1 MKITKTILA
10 FISILAVSA
19 SVLAQVTPDSPG
31 GPPPGGPGGPP
42 PGGPPPGGPG
52 GPPPGGLGGPPP
64 GGPGGPPPGG
74 PPPGGPGDDSMSRE
88 DVIAA
93 VGPQCAQYVPSEPPS
108 DASAFL
114 ASVPDSCKSAFAQLF
129 SE

>member
-19 SVLAQVTPDSPG
+19 SVLAQDAPLPPDSQG

-42 PGGPPPGGPG
+42 PGGTP
-52 GPPPGGLGGPPP
+52 
-64 GGPGGPPPGG
+64 
-74 PPPGGPGDDSMSRE
+74 PGDDSMSRE

-93 VGPQCAQYVPSEPPS
+93 VGPQCAQYVPGEPPS

-114 ASVPDSCKSAFAQLF
+114 ASVPDSCKSVFAQLF

>member
-42 PGGPPPGGPG
+42 P
-52 GPPPGGLGGPPP
+52 GGPPP

>member
-1 MKITKTILA
+1 MKITKAIVT

-19 SVLAQVTPDSPG
+19 SVLAQDTPLPPGGPDGPPPGGPG

-42 PGGPPPGGPG
+42 PGGP
-52 GPPPGGLGGPPP
+52 GGPPP
-64 GGPGGPPPGG
+64 GGPDGF
-74 PPPGGPGDDSMSRE
+74 GGPGDDTDDDMTVE

-93 VGPQCAQYVPSEPPS
+93 VGPECAQYVPSEPPS
-108 DASAFL
+108 DAASFL
-114 ASVPDSCKSAFAQLF
+114 ASVPDSCKSVFAGLL

>member
-1 MKITKTILA
+1 MKITKAIVT

-19 SVLAQVTPDSPG
+19 SVLAQDTPL
-31 GPPPGGPGGPP
+31 PPGGPDGPP

-52 GPPPGGLGGPPP
+52 GPPPGGPGGPPP

-74 PPPGGPGDDSMSRE
+74 PDGFGGPGDDTDDDMTVE

-93 VGPQCAQYVPSEPPS
+93 VGPECAQYVPSEPPS
-108 DASAFL
+108 DAASFL
-114 ASVPDSCKSAFAQLF
+114 ASVPDSCKSVFAGLL

>member
-19 SVLAQVTPDSPG
+19 SVLAQVTPDSP
-31 GPPPGGPGGPP
+31 
-42 PGGPPPGGPG
+42 
-52 GPPPGGLGGPPP
+52 GGPPP

>member
-19 SVLAQVTPDSPG
+19 SVLAQDAPLPPDSPG

-42 PGGPPPGGPG
+42 PGGPGD
-52 GPPPGGLGGPPP
+52 
-64 GGPGGPPPGG
+64 

>member
-1 MKITKTILA
+1 
-10 FISILAVSA
+10 
-19 SVLAQVTPDSPG
+19 PPGGPG

-42 PGGPPPGGPG
+42 PGGP
-52 GPPPGGLGGPPP
+52 GGPPP

-74 PPPGGPGDDSMSRE
+74 PGGPPPGGPGDPPPGGPGDDSMSRE

>member
-1 MKITKTILA
+1 MKITKAIVT

-19 SVLAQVTPDSPG
+19 SVLAQDTPLPPGGPDGPPPGGPG

-42 PGGPPPGGPG
+42 PGVTG
-52 GPPPGGLGGPPP
+52 GPPPAGPD
-64 GGPGGPPPGG
+64 GF
-74 PPPGGPGDDSMSRE
+74 GGPGDDTDDDMTVE

-93 VGPQCAQYVPSEPPS
+93 VGPECAQYVPSEPPS
-108 DASAFL
+108 DAASFL
-114 ASVPDSCKSAFAQLF
+114 ASVPDSCKSVFAGLL